1 MPEAQKRTRI
11 IKVVVLGDSGV
22 GKTSLIRQYVTGNFS
37 AAYKTT
43 IGVDVLEKNTTIDG
57 QPVSLQIWDTAGQER
72 FHSVCNQFYR
82 TADACIIVFDVTTKP
97 TFNNIEDWLNDF
109 ISGCRKKETE
119 ESENIPIIIIG
130 NKADLDPKHV
140 EVSDVLVEN
149 WCEQHEKLKY
159 FKVSAKTGDMVKTAF
174 EHVARES
181 IASSTGQFAD
191 NDEVFGD
198 IVTRYE
204 PVVVDDGKHK
214 CC

>member
-1 MPEAQKRTRI
+1 MPETQARTRI
-11 IKVVVLGDSGV
+11 IKIVVLGDSGV

-43 IGVDVLEKNTTIDG
+43 IGVDVSEKNTEIDG

-82 TADACIIVFDVTTKP
+82 TADACVIVFDVTTKP

-109 ISGCRKKETE
+109 ISSCRKKETE
-119 ESENIPIIIIG
+119 EPEDVPVIIVG
-130 NKADLDPKHV
+130 NKADLDPKHI
-140 EVSDVLVEN
+140 EVPDGLVEN
-149 WCEQHEKLKY
+149 WCEQHGKLKY
-159 FKVSAKTGDMVKTAF
+159 FKVSAKTGDMVAGAF
-174 EHVARES
+174 EHVAVES
-181 IASSTGQFAD
+181 FKTSTAQFAD

-204 PVVVDDGKHK
+204 PVVADDEKRK